1 MPTPQPRPT
10 LARSSALLPD
20 ALLAKKAATWHGRL
34 ELGFARIAD
43 CTELVKRSVCMPLAL
58 QRPFYPEGPQV
69 CHVLLLHPPGGL
81 VGGDRLEVQLDLQSA
96 SEVLVTTPSAGKW
109 YRSEHEAK
117 QATQIQLAAGAHLEW
132 LPQESIVFDHAYVRQ
147 QLHVELAPDA
157 TWLGWDITRFG
168 RSASGEQF
176 RHGQWRSQIEVWRAG
191 EPLWIDRQQLTGGS
205 RLLDSA
211 YGLAGHPVIGT
222 LAWIGQ
228 ALTPTLV
235 ERAREL
241 WTTLA
246 AEGEAGVTR
255 LPQGLLCRYRGPS
268 SSVARQWFTSVW
280 DLLRR
285 EQRGRAAQAPRI
297 WNT

>member
-1 MPTPQPRPT
+1 MPTPQPRPA
-10 LARSSALLPD
+10 LARSSALLSQ
-20 ALLAKKAATWHGRL
+20 AVLAKKAATWHGRL
-34 ELGFARIAD
+34 ELGFARVAD

-69 CHVLLLHPPGGL
+69 CHILLLHPPGGL
-81 VGGDRLEVQLDLQSA
+81 VGGDRLEIHLDLQLA

-109 YRSEHEAK
+109 YRSEHEA
-117 QATQIQLAAGAHLEW
+117 QQVTQIQLAAGAHLEW
-132 LPQESIVFDHAYVRQ
+132 LPQESIVFDHAHVRQ
-147 QLHVELAPDA
+147 QLHVELAPGA

-211 YGLAGHPVIGT
+211 YGLAGQPVIGT
-222 LAWIGQ
+222 LAWVGQ
-228 ALTPTLV
+228 ALTPLLV

-268 SSVARQWFTSVW
+268 SSVARQWFMSVW

-285 EQRGRAAQAPRI
+285 EQRGRAAQPPRI